1 MVTTQ
6 EIESLGWRHRATA
19 KNGGSKLF
27 ELNDFTLFSH
37 SDNFLKK
44 LDKDSIKLSTYHW
57 NAIDYKKDIKVIF
70 DGPISSVEELI
81 ELMVRFN
88 VDKQLTRDTKIDQIN
103 K

>member
-6 EIESLGWRHRATA
+6 EIESLGWERQLTTKDGA
-19 KNGGSKLF
+19 SKLF
-27 ELNDFTLFSH
+27 ELNNFTLFSH
-37 SDNFLKK
+37 SDNFSKK
-44 LDKDSIKLSTYHW
+44 LGKDSIILSTYHW
-57 NAIDYKKDIKVIF
+57 NAIDYKKDKKVLF
-70 DGPISSVEELI
+70 DGLISNVEELI